1 MPPAD
6 LKYSREH
13 EWLRL
18 DGDTATVGITDYAQD
33 QLTDIVYV
41 ELPEVGRNVKAG
53 ESVAVVESVK
63 SVSDIYSPMDG
74 EVSEVNSSLEDHP
87 EKVNDDAFGAGWIV
101 KLKVESPDL
110 SALLDAEAYRAF
122 TAEQGEG

>member
-41 ELPEVGRNVKAG
+41 ELPEVGRSVKAG

-74 EVSEVNSSLEDHP
+74 EVSAVNSSLEDHP
-87 EKVNDDAFGAGWIV
+87 EKVNDDAFGEGWLF
-101 KLKVESPDL
+101 KLKVSDPDL
-110 SALLDAEAYRAF
+110 SGLLDADGYQKFVDEEAH
-122 TAEQGEG
+122 